1 MRWMRPK
8 LNVPNLFASASQAA
22 TARDTLPDDEPETE
36 RGPGDSSI
44 KLKQPITETPP
55 PSAIGHSLA
64 DLDLFL
70 AARLLRLEVTSAAY
84 EEKMLL
90 VVSRTLRA
98 ALAGSGAHADPLP
111 SDAKT
116 FEALLGETLRAVYA
130 WVFGALDAL
139 FLGEHVRPIPKRV
152 VRELAEQA
160 DAAATH
166 AKFDSSLNGLA
177 ELLRDARRACEQMSA
192 AQARTSAPPTA

>member
-1 MRWMRPK
+1 MGWMRPE
-8 LNVPNLFASASQAA
+8 LNVSKLFGQTAI
-22 TARDTLPDDEPETE
+22 ARDTVPDDEPATQ
-36 RGPGDSSI
+36 RGAGESSI
-44 KLKQPITETPP
+44 KLKQPVTEPASGGAG
-55 PSAIGHSLA
+55 SACHSLP

-70 AARLLRLEVTSAAY
+70 AARLLRLEVTSVAY

-98 ALAGSGAHADPLP
+98 ALSGAAAHADAMP
-111 SDAKT
+111 SEEKT

-166 AKFDSSLNGLA
+166 AKFDAALQGLSA
-177 ELLRDARRACEQMSA
+177 LLKDARRACEQMSLA
-192 AQARTSAPPTA
+192 KGRTGPA

>member
-1 MRWMRPK
+1 MRPE
-8 LNVPNLFASASQAA
+8 LNVSNLFGETAA
-22 TARDTLPDDEPETE
+22 ARDTLADDVPATD
-36 RGPGDSSI
+36 RGAGESSI
-44 KLKQPITETPP
+44 KLKQPVTEPP
-55 PSAIGHSLA
+55 AGPGSVCHSLP

-70 AARLLRLEVTSAAY
+70 AARLLRLEVTSVAY

-98 ALAGSGAHADPLP
+98 ALSGAAAHADAMP
-111 SDAKT
+111 SEEKT
-116 FEALLGETLRAVYA
+116 FEALLGETLRSVYA

-139 FLGEHVRPIPKRV
+139 FLGEHVRPIPRRV

-166 AKFDSSLNGLA
+166 AKFDSALKGLSA
-177 ELLRDARRACEQMSA
+177 LLQDARRACEQMSLA
-192 AQARTSAPPTA
+192 KGRTGGTPA

>member
-1 MRWMRPK
+1 MGWMRPELK
-8 LNVPNLFASASQAA
+8 VSNLFGETTAA
-22 TARDTLPDDEPETE
+22 RETLPDDVPATD
-36 RGPGDSSI
+36 RGAGESSI
-44 KLKQPITETPP
+44 KLKQPVTEPP
-55 PSAIGHSLA
+55 APGSVCHSLP

-70 AARLLRLEVTSAAY
+70 AARLLRLEVTCVAY

-98 ALAGSGAHADPLP
+98 ALSGAAAHADAMP
-111 SDAKT
+111 SEEKT
-116 FEALLGETLRAVYA
+116 FEALLGETLRSVYA

-139 FLGEHVRPIPKRV
+139 FLGEHVRPIPRRV

-166 AKFDSSLNGLA
+166 AKFDLALQGLSA
-177 ELLRDARRACEQMSA
+177 LLQDARRACEQMSLA
-192 AQARTSAPPTA
+192 KGRTGSA